1 MIERHEK
8 KLIVI
13 LGPTASGKTRLAV
26 ELARK
31 FDGEI
36 VSADSRQVYR
46 GMDVGT
52 GKDLDEYGEVKY
64 HLIDVADPKDSFSLA
79 QYKKMAEGAI
89 DDIIGRGKVPFLVG
103 GSGLYLQA
111 VVDNYGLSEIGE
123 NKELRQALEDL
134 DAGALLERLRGISPS
149 FAARVNQ
156 SDSKNKRRLIR
167 YIELQ
172 SSGGKPDFKNAQAE
186 KYRSLVLGLY
196 PGKEAID
203 GNIHKRLIDRLEN
216 EDMVSEVD
224 RLHAQGVSWDRLR
237 DFGLEYRFVSEYLQ
251 ERTDYD
257 TMVERLD
264 AATRQFAKKQM
275 TWFRRWEKQ
284 GRGIDWL
291 EGDLSAEASRLIS
304 RFLPD
309 SGN

>member
-1 MIERHEK
+1 M
-8 KLIVI
+8 IVI

-52 GKDLDEYGEVKY
+52 GKDLGEYGEVKY

-79 QYKKMAEGAI
+79 QYKKMAEDAI
-89 DDIIGRGKVPFLVG
+89 DNIIGREKVPFLVG

-111 VVDNYGLSEIGE
+111 VVDNYCLSEIGE
-123 NKELRQALEDL
+123 DKELRQALDGL
-134 DAGALLERLRGISPS
+134 DAGALLEKLHGLSPS
-149 FAARVNQ
+149 FAAKVNQ

-172 SSGGKPDFKNAQAE
+172 LSGNKPALRDGQVE

-203 GNIHKRLIDRLEN
+203 KNIHRRLIDRLEN

-224 RLHAQGVSWDRLR
+224 RLHTQGVSWDKLR
-237 DFGLEYRFVSEYLQ
+237 DFGLEYRFISEYLQ
-251 ERTDYD
+251 ERIDYD

-264 AATRQFAKKQM
+264 TATRQFAKKQM

-284 GRGIDWL
+284 GREIDWL
-291 EGDLSAEASRLIS
+291 EGDLPAEASRLIGQ
-304 RFLPD
+304 FLPEG
-309 SGN
+309 GN